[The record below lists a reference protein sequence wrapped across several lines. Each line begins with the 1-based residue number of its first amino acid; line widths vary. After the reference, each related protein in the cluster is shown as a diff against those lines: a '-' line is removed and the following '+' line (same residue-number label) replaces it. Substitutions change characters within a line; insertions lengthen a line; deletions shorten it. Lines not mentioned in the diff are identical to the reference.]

1 MLDGRVL
8 EASQVEYKPF
18 GKPPLQREVAGMQ
31 GFPALNSPHD
41 LIQKCSMADSC
52 CRNIATKLCAT
63 CRHRSLPGRACPAL
77 KPRQAAEPPLSPG
90 SLLYVLYV
98 LYLTRQAA
106 EPPLSPSS
114 LLYVLYVLYTLY
126 ARNLYYICYIG
137 PYSTYSTY
145 SKEPGESGC
154 SAGWRVRAAFCM
166 VFHRFSTG
174 LLWPVRNAW
183 LICQRLKARDLNSTG
198 HGSCH
203 DSQT

>member
-52 CRNIATKLCAT
+52 CRNIATKLRAT

-77 KPRQAAEPPLSPG
+77 KPRQAAEPPLSPASLLYVLYVLYLTRQAAEPPLSPA

-114 LLYVLYVLYTLY
+114 LLYVLYVLYVLY
-126 ARNLYYICYIG
+126 ARNLYYMYYMCYMFCTREIC
-137 PYSTYSTY
+137 T
-145 SKEPGESGC
+145 
-154 SAGWRVRAAFCM
+154 
-166 VFHRFSTG
+166 
-174 LLWPVRNAW
+174 
-183 LICQRLKARDLNSTG
+183 ICAI
-198 HGSCH
+198 
-203 DSQT
+203 